1 MFVKFCEAH
10 GKLTG
15 SSLTGDR
22 WELIMGALREL
33 SGSSSQLRIFI
44 VLYDTYYFGTN
55 HKKVTFLEKNKR
67 AKNLNTWCYRA
78 PMSFT

>member
-1 MFVKFCEAH
+1 MFVTFCEAH

-33 SGSSSQLRIFI
+33 SGSSSQLRIYSI
-44 VLYDTYYFGTN
+44 
-55 HKKVTFLEKNKR
+55 KIFLLISGGKILPN
-67 AKNLNTWCYRA
+67 N
-78 PMSFT
+78 

>member
-33 SGSSSQLRIFI
+33 SGSSSQLRISS
-44 VLYDTYYFGTN
+44 DS
-55 HKKVTFLEKNKR
+55 FLELVRPIFPRGNVGTEVR
-67 AKNLNTWCYRA
+67 CVRTPTLDLEAREPLD
-78 PMSFT
+78 P